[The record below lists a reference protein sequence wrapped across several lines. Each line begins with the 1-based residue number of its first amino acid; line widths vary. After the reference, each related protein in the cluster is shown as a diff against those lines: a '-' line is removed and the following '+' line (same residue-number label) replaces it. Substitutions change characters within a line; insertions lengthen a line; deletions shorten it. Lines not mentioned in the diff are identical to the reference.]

1 VPLVLAFSAPVPVP
15 AAKDDD
21 VTRARGGDRAAFGR
35 LFGRYA
41 PMVHGVLV
49 ARVSKADA
57 DDLVQEVFLLAL
69 TRLHALKAEA
79 SVGGWLAAIAR
90 NRATDF
96 LRGRPQLVPL
106 PDGLTVVDPRR
117 AEVSQ
122 VLAIIRALPEAYR
135 EPLALRLVEGL
146 SGPEIAEQV
155 GLTPESVR
163 VNLCRGMKL
172 LREKMGLTARA
183 EEDV

>member
-1 VPLVLAFSAPVPVP
+1 VSLVLALPLGLMAV
-15 AAKDDD
+15 DD
-21 VTRARGGDRAAFGR
+21 VAKARAGDRRAFGR
-35 LFGRYA
+35 LFERHA
-41 PMVHGVLV
+41 RMVHGVLL
-49 ARVSKADA
+49 ARVQKADA
-57 DDLVQEVFLLAL
+57 DDLVQEVFMTALHRLA
-69 TRLHALKAEA
+69 ALKDEA
-79 SVGGWLAAIAR
+79 SLGGWLAAIAR

-106 PDGLTVVDPRR
+106 PETLEVVDPRR

-122 VLAIIRALPEAYR
+122 VLALIRSLPEAYR

-146 SGPEIAEQV
+146 TGPEIAEQV

-172 LREKMGLTARA
+172 LRERMGLQPQPG
-183 EEDV
+183 EDV

>member
-1 VPLVLAFSAPVPVP
+1 VTYVLAFSAPV
-15 AAKDDD
+15 ALASSDD
-21 VTRARGGDRAAFGR
+21 VALARAGDRAAFGR
-35 LFGRYA
+35 LFDRYA
-41 PMVHGVLV
+41 VMVHGVLLS
-49 ARVSKADA
+49 RVPQPDA
-57 DDLVQEVFLLAL
+57 DDLMQDVFVTAL
-69 TRLHALKAEA
+69 ERLQALKAET

-90 NRATDF
+90 NRAIDF

-106 PDGLTVVDPRR
+106 PDTLTVTDPRR

-122 VLAIIRALPEAYR
+122 VLALIRALPEAYR

-172 LREKMGLTARA
+172 LRERMGLGPQAG
-183 EEDV
+183 EDV

>member
-1 VPLVLAFSAPVPVP
+1 VALVFALPTPIALVAS
-15 AAKDDD
+15 DD
-21 VTRARGGDRAAFGR
+21 VTRARAGDRKAFGR
-35 LFGRYA
+35 LFDRYA
-41 PMVHGVLV
+41 AMVHGVLLS
-49 ARVSKADA
+49 RVPQADA
-57 DDLVQEVFLLAL
+57 DDLMQDVFVTAL
-69 TRLHALKAEA
+69 ERLVGLKEEA

-106 PDGLTVVDPRR
+106 PETLTVVDPRR
-117 AEVSQ
+117 AEVAQ
-122 VLAIIRALPEAYR
+122 VLGLIRSLPEAYR

-146 SGPEIAEQV
+146 TGPEISEQV

-172 LREKMGLTARA
+172 LRERMGLQPQK

>member
-1 VPLVLAFSAPVPVP
+1 MSLVLAFSAPLALV
-15 AAKDDD
+15 ATDD
-21 VTRARGGDRAAFGR
+21 VALARAGDRAAFGR
-35 LFGRYA
+35 LFDRYA
-41 PMVHGVLV
+41 AMVHGVLL
-49 ARVSKADA
+49 ARVQKADA
-57 DDLVQEVFLLAL
+57 DDLVQDVFMSAMQ
-69 TRLHALKAEA
+69 RLGALKEEA
-79 SVGGWLAAIAR
+79 SIGGWLAAIAR
-90 NRATDF
+90 NRAVDF

-106 PDGLTVVDPRR
+106 PETLAVVDPRR

-122 VLAIIRALPEAYR
+122 VLALIRSLPEAYR

-146 SGPEIAEQV
+146 TGPEISEQV

-172 LREKMGLTARA
+172 LREKMGLRPQK